1 MKSFSVRV
9 KLYILILLRIWL
21 EFTYLVRVLRIWFV
35 GIRKCHMLNWFLK
48 CVIFSFGIYKSFGI
62 QWDYG
67 TNEIWNFKNFGTPYW
82 KFFIYICIVCI
93 NCNWE
98 WGTLYLIE
106 IINFYIS
113 DPFWCG
119 LVWIFT
125 FYVYNCVSDD
135 ESSMYLQIFKSVLAD
150 FQLR

>member
-1 MKSFSVRV
+1 MESTSHLAFNETMVRMKFE
-9 KLYILILLRIWL
+9 ILKILGHPT
-21 EFTYLVRVLRIWFV
+21 E
-35 GIRKCHMLNWFLK
+35 N
-48 CVIFSFGIYKSFGI
+48 
-62 QWDYG
+62 
-67 TNEIWNFKNFGTPYW
+67 
-82 KFFIYICIVCI
+82 FFIYICIVCI

-98 WGTLYLIE
+98 CGTLYLIE

-135 ESSMYLQIFKSVLAD
+135 ESSMYSQIFKSLLAD
-150 FQLR
+150 FQLRQAVQTTKNDSYFVHPLIYMHKIYLYLNIRWLKHK